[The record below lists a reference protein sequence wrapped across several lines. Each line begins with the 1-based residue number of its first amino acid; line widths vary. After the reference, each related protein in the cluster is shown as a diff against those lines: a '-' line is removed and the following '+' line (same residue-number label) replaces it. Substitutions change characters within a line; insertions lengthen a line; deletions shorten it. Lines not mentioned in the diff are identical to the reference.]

1 MFAEGFAYQSIFGFG
16 PNANADTKKVLKIS
30 QTSPET
36 LKKLDQHVDEHKIG
50 EKRNVASFNYAC
62 TVRGGTRDLQSS
74 SVKVV
79 LKSSADIFDRCDPS
93 SFRNKKVSHMK
104 SNLLKLSGMQK

>member
-16 PNANADTKKVLKIS
+16 PNANANTKKVLKIS

-36 LKKLDQHVDEHKIG
+36 LKKLDQHVDEHKIR
-50 EKRNVASFNYAC
+50 EKWNVASFNYAC

-93 SFRNKKVSHMK
+93 KF
-104 SNLLKLSGMQK
+104 QK